1 MPFKAEGKSIKE
13 IQEAFQA
20 GEINKTSILK
30 VFNERLNRPGKSQGW
45 KNRYIRAI
53 SALNDDED
61 LVVTAFNNPKRE
73 KIITAKTKQKEK
85 FKLGDTKENILLET
99 YVKEGEKNQKI
110 RVRVLE
116 YFPTNWRVNF
126 PKAYRKENPIGTQ
139 FRATVE
145 VTSSSADPETLFL
158 KADYRSF
165 QV

>member
-1 MPFKAEGKSIKE
+1 VPFNAEGKSIKE

-73 KIITAKTKQKEK
+73 KIITAKTKQKDDSGHELLPILNK
-85 FKLGDTKENILLET
+85 EEFKLGDTKENILLET

-126 PKAYRKENPIGTQ
+126 PKAYRK
-139 FRATVE
+139 
-145 VTSSSADPETLFL
+145 
-158 KADYRSF
+158 
-165 QV
+165 